1 MRSLFKVVL
10 LSILLVASS
19 NAKDLLDLATN
30 GAANNSEIKA
40 LSDNDMID
48 IKGGYYFYRY
58 PSFDFYGG
66 VTSFAYIVLED
77 DKDTLVL
84 PGSSTNKILLA
95 MTRQVN
101 GKQEFYINTY
111 DLTTKERG
119 VYIGSQYHKMIDE
132 FRAQLGK

>member
-66 VTSFAYIVLED
+66 VTSLY
-77 DKDTLVL
+77 
-84 PGSSTNKILLA
+84 
-95 MTRQVN
+95 
-101 GKQEFYINTY
+101 
-111 DLTTKERG
+111 
-119 VYIGSQYHKMIDE
+119 
-132 FRAQLGK
+132 